1 MVYIFLGWLFLFHLG
16 STGVKAAS
24 STAQQD
30 VDYVV
35 TIIIASIAG
44 GMVLM
49 VIVILI
55 VRCVCLKCKKTPVR
69 NIRARGP
76 PSYEDTRRP
85 YRLPAP
91 PAYSPRNYNYPS
103 HPPPAYET
111 HISLPGVTE

>member
-1 MVYIFLGWLFLFHLG
+1 
-16 STGVKAAS
+16 STGVKAVF
-24 STAQQD
+24 STAEQN

-35 TIIIASIAG
+35 TIIIASISIAG
-44 GMVLM
+44 KMVLI

-85 YRLPAP
+85 YRIPAP